1 MWSEWC
7 QGSQLGSAFPSIVL
21 GFTFHLHSAPRQRTL
36 PQVGEP
42 LWVRPVK
49 RPEVEA

>member
-21 GFTFHLHSAPRQRTL
+21 GFTFHLHSAPKSEDFAAGRKAL
-36 PQVGEP
+36 VG
-42 LWVRPVK
+42 
-49 RPEVEA
+49 